1 MAENHGKNRA
11 HRCHCPRVHE
21 VDAQIADVD
30 PESRMLRQGRLL
42 RSPVEFVGPV
52 FDEFTKVTD
61 VDTE

>member
-30 PESRMLRQGRLL
+30 PESRVLRQGRLL